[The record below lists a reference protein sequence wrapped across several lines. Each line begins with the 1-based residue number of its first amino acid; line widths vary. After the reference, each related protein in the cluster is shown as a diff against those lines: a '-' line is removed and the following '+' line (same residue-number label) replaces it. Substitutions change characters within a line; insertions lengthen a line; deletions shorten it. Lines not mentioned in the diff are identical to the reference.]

1 MSSCPQ
7 KLVNILNN
15 KEENYYGIDVDILK
29 YSEKGMEL
37 LRNILRN
44 FLQLDQQ
51 NMLPIN
57 FIIRAIVI
65 IQIYNDGY
73 TQLSLWTLDNLGV
86 TTFSIARSD
95 ALFNI
100 ANVLHSKGL
109 RGLTGPLALWAL
121 QGYQKF

>member
-7 KLVNILNN
+7 KLIYILNN

-73 TQLSLWTLDNLGV
+73 TQLSLWT
-86 TTFSIARSD
+86 I
-95 ALFNI
+95 
-100 ANVLHSKGL
+100 
-109 RGLTGPLALWAL
+109 
-121 QGYQKF
+121 